1 MTVIR
6 ILNPNPNRFRA
17 KVDPRFG
24 PGGRITTGAEP
35 WAVVASPDARRV
47 FVSNSGQDTVTVL
60 DVANR
65 RLVGHIELR
74 RSACNVPD
82 KARAFNPRAM
92 AVTKERRKL

>member
-1 MTVIR
+1 MMLGGR
-6 ILNPNPNRFRA
+6 IAERLF
-17 KVDPRFG
+17 F
-24 PGGRITTGAEP
+24 GRITTGAEP

-74 RSACNVPD
+74 VGVAAPVGLDGRGLYAGDGDGGPEIG
-82 KARAFNPRAM
+82 RAH
-92 AVTKERRKL
+92 V